1 MLKIFHRPTSLIA
14 LEAEWLGEDRNRITM
29 SLVSEKNISSHSFLN
44 TTFKNTLPLK
54 STNRTFARSRSS
66 ARILLT
72 WQALWN
78 RKKGASKGSPRST
91 ELRRITEGYS
101 AGTYPEPDRHDPPFS
116 MNLSLSLVKRRK
128 LGLHTIELFTENEKK
143 EKKPKRRRKR
153 DSKPIIG
160 IRAAL
165 L

>member
-1 MLKIFHRPTSLIA
+1 MF
-14 LEAEWLGEDRNRITM
+14 
-29 SLVSEKNISSHSFLN
+29 
-44 TTFKNTLPLK
+44 
-54 STNRTFARSRSS
+54 
-66 ARILLT
+66 
-72 WQALWN
+72 
-78 RKKGASKGSPRST
+78 
-91 ELRRITEGYS
+91 
-101 AGTYPEPDRHDPPFS
+101 
-116 MNLSLSLVKRRK
+116 LSLSLVKRRK